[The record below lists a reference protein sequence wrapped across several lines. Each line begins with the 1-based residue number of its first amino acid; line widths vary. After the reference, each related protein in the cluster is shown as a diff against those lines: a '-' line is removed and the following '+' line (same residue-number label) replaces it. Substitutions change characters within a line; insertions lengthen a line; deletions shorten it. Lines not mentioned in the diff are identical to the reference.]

1 MTIGDRFLDW
11 FDRYTGRWTNVW
23 INVGL
28 CILFCAMA
36 LILPTGWTRDLWWFV
51 AGTCAGYTF
60 MWLVS
65 PRFNAARK
73 REMEAE
79 MKLIMAASLN
89 RMSNETFTSIRRII
103 AEEEA
108 EKPDTRRLQ

>member
-1 MTIGDRFLDW
+1 MTIGDRALNW

-28 CILFCAMA
+28 CIMFGTVAVF
-36 LILPTGWTRDLWWFV
+36 LPIGWTRDLWWFV

-60 MWLVS
+60 MWLIS

-79 MKLIMAASLN
+79 MSLIAAATLN
-89 RMSNETFTSIRRII
+89 RMTNEALAGVARVVN
-103 AEEEA
+103 EA
-108 EKPDTRRLQ
+108 EGESDNKRRLQ